1 MQQKLTAAIIVLA
14 LAALVAACGDAAD
27 NTTTNANMNTAT
39 TATVNSNTTVMPT
52 GASEIRTETAS
63 GVTTETRTFKDPNS
77 PVEKVVVTTRGGKRT
92 ARVHYRDKTVRELPD
107 NAVEGA
113 LVSTADKL
121 EDAGGKVVDVSK
133 DIGSEVGDKAE
144 DVGDKTVSG
153 AKKVGAE
160 AADKAEDVGDK
171 AASGAKKAGSATV
184 KGAKKAG
191 STIKDA
197 VTP

>member
-14 LAALVAACGDAAD
+14 LAALSAACGGAAD
-27 NTTTNANMNTAT
+27 NTTTTATNAGGVTNANANTAM
-39 TATVNSNTTVMPT
+39 MPT
-52 GASEIRTETAS
+52 GDSEIVTETAN
-63 GVTTETRTFKDPNS
+63 GVTTQTRTFRDPNS
-77 PVEKVVVTTRGGKRT
+77 PVEKVVVTTRGGRRT
-92 ARVHYRDKTVRELPD
+92 ARVYYRDKTVRELPD

-133 DIGSEVGDKAE
+133 DVGSEIGDKAE

-171 AASGAKKAGSATV
+171 AVSGAKKAGSATV

-191 STIKDA
+191 SAVKDA